1 MSARGWSAAG
11 TGEGD
16 ARAEAVG
23 VEPFDAS
30 PTANFARNRS
40 SSVVRP
46 VGRGLGAGDAVRS
59 AAGGEVEGVCVW
71 PTPGLAGRCA
81 TKVFL
86 RLLNADSARCDED
99 ERDDRMPSIEERAG
113 ASSPLVLDAS
123 WELLGDWARLSTVCL
138 QLLNIAVGSRR

>member
-30 PTANFARNRS
+30 PTANFARSLS

-99 ERDDRMPSIEERAG
+99 ERDDRIG
-113 ASSPLVLDAS
+113 THLS
-123 WELLGDWARLSTVCL
+123 WSVSVTCLSVCL
-138 QLLNIAVGSRR
+138 QFTIRRSTSTKK